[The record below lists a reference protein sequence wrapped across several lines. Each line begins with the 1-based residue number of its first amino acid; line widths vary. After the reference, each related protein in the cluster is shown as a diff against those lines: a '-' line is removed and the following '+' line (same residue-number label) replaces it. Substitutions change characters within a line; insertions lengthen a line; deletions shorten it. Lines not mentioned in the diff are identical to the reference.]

1 MQLDEVELAD
11 LRRCRNCGGKLL
23 RAIHQDQ
30 LRQHLGHRLS
40 PPAEIHFWEF
50 VRIKLGWL

>member
-1 MQLDEVELAD
+1 MALDEVDIEG

-23 RAIHQDQ
+23 RATIQADLRKHVGHHLVMPQDIHVM
-30 LRQHLGHRLS
+30 
-40 PPAEIHFWEF
+40 EF